1 MTRDDASDSILG
13 RPVEDAVQ
21 AVLDRRAENPADA
34 PVPVAA
40 DAPDSASTDAPE
52 SAATNPLDPD
62 EVRATLDRVASDGV
76 VTRDAV
82 EEALTETSMV
92 VSTAETRTELASHAL
107 ADARE
112 AAASVS
118 DLDAVAARLDA
129 FESRLAAVED
139 RASALGSDLEAL
151 VEKTG
156 DPDSVYEV
164 AVGTRRLRAT
174 AKRVQRDADALQMDL
189 ESFEEWLDSPETR
202 FEEFGEDIDAVECSL
217 DGLATTLDEM
227 PTAPRG
233 DAANSDAVDPD
244 ADSTGVD
251 WAVARLRHRVLG
263 LLLADLR
270 AELADL
276 RTWAERAA
284 RDDNRAA
291 DPAGGRMDGLEEMDD
306 LEARLDALGARR
318 SGLGDRLDD
327 LARPAWSARFGD
339 RVASFEAETAD
350 LDPPLD
356 WSAVESAF
364 EEHRPA
370 DRLEAVS
377 DEVPT
382 ETESA

>member
-1 MTRDDASDSILG
+1 MGSRDHRGDVTRDDASDSVLG
-13 RPVEDAVQ
+13 RPVEDAVE
-21 AVLDRRAENPADA
+21 AVLDRTAENPADA
-34 PVPVAA
+34 PDPVAA
-40 DAPDSASTDAPE
+40 DAPE
-52 SAATNPLDPD
+52 SAATNPRDPD
-62 EVRATLDRVASDGV
+62 EVRATLERVASDGV

-107 ADARE
+107 TDARE

-139 RASALGSDLEAL
+139 RSSALGSDLETL

-156 DPDSVYEV
+156 EPDSVYEV
-164 AVGTRRLRAT
+164 AAGMRRLRAT
-174 AKRVQRDADALQMDL
+174 AKRVQRDADELQMDL
-189 ESFEEWLDSPETR
+189 ESFERWLDSPETR
-202 FEEFGEDIDAVECSL
+202 FEEFGEDVEAVEQSL
-217 DGLATTLDEM
+217 DGLVATVDEI
-227 PTAPRG
+227 PPIEAD
-233 DAANSDAVDPD
+233 DAANSDAVGPD

-276 RTWAERAA
+276 RTWAERADHDGRA
-284 RDDNRAA
+284 DDS
-291 DPAGGRMDGLEEMDD
+291 AGGRADD
-306 LEARLDALGARR
+306 LEDRLDALDARLT
-318 SGLGDRLDD
+318 GVDDRLED
-327 LARPAWSARFGD
+327 LSRPAWTDRFGD
-339 RVASFEAETAD
+339 RIGSFEDETAD
-350 LDPPLD
+350 VEPPLD

-370 DRLEAVS
+370 VEREA
-377 DEVPT
+377 
-382 ETESA
+382 